1 MRAREVKRQSG
12 RSDSLRAVLK
22 RRVKIGVVGYELEG
36 ARSGVGRFLA
46 GVLGGVRELELD
58 WEWLVF
64 FKGSPFE
71 DPLFE
76 MDAAGR
82 ASVVRPIFDHRPEAR
97 PILWEQL
104 RLPEI
109 LREIE
114 VDLLFSPA
122 YSLPLRIEMPGLL
135 TLHDLSFEHLPDEFR
150 FRERWRRRLLARW
163 GAKKAARV
171 LTTATAS
178 ALDLE
183 RTYRVP
189 REKMGLVPLA
199 VEERFFAAGL
209 ELAEARKATLASL
222 GIRGP
227 YLLWLATILPRRRV
241 DLAIEAF
248 AAVAKEY
255 PDLELVIAG
264 SDRLSDRGQLARWIA
279 SSGVADRIRRLDY
292 VPEALVPTLYAGA
305 RLSYYLSSFEGFGLP
320 PLESLAAG
328 TPVIVARGLELDVL
342 WPTYPLRAALK
353 KEPVVALTR
362 EVLVRLERRKLIEEA
377 HRRLRQLSWKKAA
390 ETLVEEI
397 AAALP
402 REPCS

>member
-1 MRAREVKRQSG
+1 M
-12 RSDSLRAVLK
+12 
-22 RRVKIGVVGYELEG
+22 VGYELEG

-64 FKGSPFE
+64 FKGTPFE

-76 MDAAGR
+76 QDAAGR

-109 LREIE
+109 LREVE

-122 YSLPLRIEMPGLL
+122 YSLPLRIDMPGLL
-135 TLHDLSFEHLPDEFR
+135 TLHDLSFEHLPEEFR
-150 FRERWRRRLLARW
+150 FRERWRRRILARW

-183 RTYRVP
+183 RTYQVP

-199 VEERFFAAGL
+199 VEETFFAAAQQP
-209 ELAEARKATLASL
+209 AEKRKAALASL
-222 GIRGP
+222 GIQGP
-227 YLLWLATILPRRRV
+227 YLLWLATLLPRRRV
-241 DLAIEAF
+241 DLAIDAF

-264 SDRLSDRGQLARWIA
+264 SDRLGDPGLLAGLIEK
-279 SSGVADRIRRLDY
+279 SGLAPRIRRLDY
-292 VPEALVPTLYAGA
+292 VPEELVPTLYAGA

-328 TPVIVARGLELDVL
+328 TPVIVARGLELDVI

-353 KEPVVALTR
+353 KEPVIALTR
-362 EVLVRLERRKLIEEA
+362 EVLARLERPRLIEEA

-390 ETLVEEI
+390 EVLTEEI

-402 REPCS
+402 KEPCS